1 MGAEA
6 VLVLPLRFAADLLPG
21 IVAGEVR
28 AHQERGVRSWQCRHA
43 TESGSWG
50 VPPRRSESKP
60 GIAIY
65 PRRRLARRTQPP
77 GAQRHLPLSC
87 ASESELLPTCPIAIC
102 GFLPS
107 KLSHAHHP
115 PRLPNPARLRD
126 ENCPGR
132 HLTWGPATRLHHLTG
147 GDPAPCL
154 VAGEGDQR

>member
-1 MGAEA
+1 MVIVRVSFARLDGG
-6 VLVLPLRFAADLLPG
+6 LPNDLAGSANDMAIWLAARSIRAPSASYRCP
-21 IVAGEVR
+21 VPANPSYCQRVR
-28 AHQERGVRSWQCRHA
+28 
-43 TESGSWG
+43 
-50 VPPRRSESKP
+50 
-60 GIAIY
+60 
-65 PRRRLARRTQPP
+65 
-77 GAQRHLPLSC
+77 
-87 ASESELLPTCPIAIC
+87 AIC

-115 PRLPNPARLRD
+115 PRLPNPGRLRD